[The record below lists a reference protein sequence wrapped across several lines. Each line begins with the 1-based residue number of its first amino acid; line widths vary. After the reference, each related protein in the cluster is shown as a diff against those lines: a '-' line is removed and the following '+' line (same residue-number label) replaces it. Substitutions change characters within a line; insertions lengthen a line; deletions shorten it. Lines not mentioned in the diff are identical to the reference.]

1 MIKKGEN
8 KGNYMEPSL
17 HQSLLCYCNFTF
29 FSIMKVKSERVI
41 RRLTLKTLEMLSLGL
56 VHFPKGKK
64 QELLGKK
71 QIQGI
76 KGENPPT
83 NIP

>member
-8 KGNYMEPSL
+8 KGNYTEPSL

-41 RRLTLKTLEMLSLGL
+41 RRLTLKDFGNAFFGASA
-56 VHFPKGKK
+56 FSKGK
-64 QELLGKK
+64 EAGT
-71 QIQGI
+71 IR
-76 KGENPPT
+76 
-83 NIP
+83 